1 MLCYE
6 YADNSIGINLWSF
19 PTTLHTLDCGLWTD
33 VGKVR
38 SGWLEKSLENSIQV
52 KKNLYLYFQ
61 YQISLLYTV
70 LNVLLTNSNQDTFQ

>member
-6 YADNSIGINLWSF
+6 YA
-19 PTTLHTLDCGLWTD
+19 TLHTLDCGLWTD

-38 SGWLEKSLENSIQV
+38 SGWLEKSRENSIQV

-70 LNVLLTNSNQDTFQ
+70 LNVLLTNFSQDTSQ